1 MSLSQ
6 EQKKDLE
13 KLGDQFR
20 KLEKIAI
27 ENNIDLDVFM
37 SEYNENGFS
46 VYATE
51 SVSIKENAEKRK
63 NVFQRSTKEKTTKTT
78 AKSR

>member
-1 MSLSQ
+1 MSLSP
-6 EQKKDLE
+6 EQKKDLD

-27 ENNIDLDVFM
+27 ENNLDLDVFM

-51 SVSIKENAEKRK
+51 SVSLKQNAEKRK
-63 NVFQRSTKEKTTKTT
+63 NVFQKAGKEKTTKTA
-78 AKSR
+78 AKSH